1 MTNLD
6 RLKNMN
12 SEQAAKLIFQMICKY
27 QTLEFKSVK
36 DIELYL
42 EKKTSFDTMY
52 IYLCLNCYLCIFFL
66 CVIKIIWRKIFT
78 SSNYICM

>member
-12 SEQAAKLIFQMICKY
+12 SKEAAKLIFQILCKY
-27 QTLEFKSVK
+27 QTTEFQSVK

-42 EKKTSFDTMY
+42 EKETK
-52 IYLCLNCYLCIFFL
+52 
-66 CVIKIIWRKIFT
+66 
-78 SSNYICM
+78 

>member
-12 SEQAAKLIFQMICKY
+12 SKEASKLIFQILCKY
-27 QTLEFKSVK
+27 QTTEFQSVK

-42 EKKTSFDTMY
+42 EKETK
-52 IYLCLNCYLCIFFL
+52 
-66 CVIKIIWRKIFT
+66 
-78 SSNYICM
+78 